1 MICNHIFNFN
11 NFIKKIDSLF
21 LIILFLIR
29 MILIKSHSISTEKL
43 YLFLN
48 KMSTLS
54 NQEQLLGG
62 EPLENSK
69 NSTLSSSKKDEKV
82 KSEISPL
89 TQTQSNLIQ
98 DSISD
103 NKKSPFTRIE
113 VPLENPEEYI
123 VVKTVYG
130 NLVACIKHTLPD
142 GTSVEL
148 QDTNILVTG
157 EDNNYILYRIYLYQS
172 ISDEE
177 LEKQEKENIGETIF
191 SIIEK
196 QSEISEKAGKITG
209 MLLECYSISELL
221 VLMNDSSK
229 LDSEI
234 AEAIKVLQK
243 EEESTT
249 EVTTK
254 VITKVTPEVLKEVF
268 KKEKGWASD
277 TDSDSEDEV
286 SCKIG
291 GCSDS
296 INYTSCK
303 IGGCSVNSAIN
314 NGFEL
319 LKKSREQYSTQLP
332 EDEIRELTILCIKL
346 ALFSKKIVLS
356 DGSEIPVY
364 SDIFNRILEEIKSK
378 NFISNKNLSKI
389 EEFLNFII
397 NRIIPDS
404 SVVYRGVT
412 GPRSIEDLKSIL
424 KFLDLKIP
432 DHPEENGKFLGLK
445 DERFPYEKYG
455 KKLKN
460 IIMESLRNDDSKLI
474 SMGLLLS
481 LWNQTNGLQVFVD
494 EVKNLI

>member
-48 KMSTLS
+48 KMSISS
-54 NQEQLLGG
+54 NQEQLLSG
-62 EPLENSK
+62 ELLK
-69 NSTLSSSKKDEKV
+69 NSTLSSSKEDEKV

-89 TQTQSNLIQ
+89 TQKQSNLIQ
-98 DSISD
+98 DSICD
-103 NKKSPFTRIE
+103 GKSSLFTRIE
-113 VPLENPEEYI
+113 VPLENPEKYT

-177 LEKQEKENIGETIF
+177 LKKKEKENIGETIF

-196 QSEISEKAGKITG
+196 QGEKAGKITG

-249 EVTTK
+249 EVT
-254 VITKVTPEVLKEVF
+254 PEVLKEVF
-268 KKEKGWASD
+268 KKKEKGWASD

-286 SCKIG
+286 SCQIG

-303 IGGCSVNSAIN
+303 TGGCSVNSAIN
-314 NGFEL
+314 NGIKL
-319 LKKSREQYSTQLP
+319 LKELCQLYSIELS
-332 EDEIRELTILCIKL
+332 EDEIRKYTTLCIKI
-346 ALFSKKIVLS
+346 ALFSKSIILS
-356 DGSEIPVY
+356 NGSENPDH
-364 SDIFNRILEEIKSK
+364 SEIFNRILKEVKSK
-378 NFISNKNLSKI
+378 NFIPNKNLLRI
-389 EEFLNFII
+389 EKFLDFII

-404 SVVYRGVT
+404 SVIYRGVS

-424 KFLDLKIP
+424 Q
-432 DHPEENGKFLGLK
+432 FLGLRIPYHPKLNGKPLHIK
-445 DERFPYEKYG
+445 DENFPYKDYG
-455 KKLKN
+455 DTLKN
-460 IIMESLRNDDSKLI
+460 VIMKSLSDDSKLT
-474 SMGLLLS
+474 SMGLLVS
-481 LWNQTNGLQVFVD
+481 LWDQTNGLQAFVE
-494 EVKNLI
+494 EVRNM